1 MVRDPDQPTAR
12 ELADQGVEVVAG
24 SLSDRGSLAAA
35 MSGGSGVRPFSKP
48 SFSEDRSV
56 EQLEPRRVGGRTTV
70 ATPPSLEP
78 EGGTAGACTALTI
91 WLCT

>member
-35 MSGGSGVRPFSKP
+35 MSGG
-48 SFSEDRSV
+48 
-56 EQLEPRRVGGRTTV
+56 VGC
-70 ATPPSLEP
+70 TPLQQ
-78 EGGTAGACTALTI
+78 TL
-91 WLCT
+91 LF